1 MRTQVPLSLGKV
13 IVLFRY
19 LQPTLTLP
27 VTKQCHPDLR
37 DSSEVRDAWAEQGG
51 GGLRLRPSF
60 GLLKSPG
67 ILSHARL

>member
-51 GGLRLRPSF
+51 GGAATSSKFRF
-60 GLLKSPG
+60 VE
-67 ILSHARL
+67 IARYSLTR